1 VRRKVVFLVCLW
13 VLTSVFVHT
22 FGADAETASGGAEAP
37 AGGDHGQFGG
47 PNSVG
52 FGRHIGQ
59 KSQLLGVGLN
69 WGSPSDTTC

>member
-1 VRRKVVFLVCLW
+1 MRRKVVFLVCLW

-47 PNSVG
+47 PNSVA
-52 FGRHIGQ
+52 
-59 KSQLLGVGLN
+59 SVSVGI
-69 WGSPSDTTC
+69 SDRRANFWEWD